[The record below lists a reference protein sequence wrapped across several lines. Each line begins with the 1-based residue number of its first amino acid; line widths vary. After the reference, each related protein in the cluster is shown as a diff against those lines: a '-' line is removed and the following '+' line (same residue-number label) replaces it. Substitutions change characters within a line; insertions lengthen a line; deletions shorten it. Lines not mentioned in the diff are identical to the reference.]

1 MSDFQ
6 IAVIGGGPAGYVA
19 AIRAAQLG
27 FSTVC
32 IEKSP
37 TLGGTCLNVGCIP
50 SKALLASSEHFHI
63 ATHRFQEHGILTGDL
78 KLDLGAM
85 MKRKESVVARL
96 TKGID
101 FLFKKNK
108 IERKVGT
115 AQLLDAHTIE
125 VTAPDARQTLTADN
139 IILATGSVPVELPFM
154 KFDGQQIVDSTGALA
169 FNHVPET
176 LLVIGAGAIGLELG
190 SVWARLGSTV
200 TVLEFLPRIAA
211 GMDPEVSAALQK
223 AFERQ
228 GLTFHLNTKVQA
240 AKAGKKGVTVT
251 AMKEAVE
258 HTFTAEKV
266 LVAVGR
272 RPCTENLGLEA
283 VGVALTDKGRV
294 QVDDHWRTT
303 VKNIYAIGDLIDG
316 PMLAHKAE
324 DEGVAVAEVI
334 AGKAG
339 HVNYACIP
347 NVIYT
352 SPEAAS
358 VGATEEELKSKGTPY
373 RVAKF
378 NYSTNGRALAA
389 DTAEGF
395 VKLLAHAE
403 TDRLLGAHLVASNA
417 SELIAEAVVLM
428 EFGGSAEDLARTVHA
443 HPTMSEGLKEA
454 ALGLDG
460 RMIHG

>member
-50 SKALLASSEHFHI
+50 SKALLASSEHFHF
-63 ATHRFQEHGILTGDL
+63 AAHRFKEHGILTGDL

-85 MKRKESVVARL
+85 MKRKESVVSRL

-125 VTAPDARQTLTADN
+125 VTAPDARQTLTADH
-139 IILATGSVPVELPFM
+139 IILATGSTPVELPFM

-169 FNHVPET
+169 FDHVPET

-200 TVLEFLPRIAA
+200 TVLEFLPRITA

-283 VGVALTDKGRV
+283 AGVALTDKGRV

-389 DTAEGF
+389 DTSEGF
-395 VKLLAHAE
+395 VKLLSHAE

>member
-50 SKALLASSEHFHI
+50 SKALLASSEHFHM
-63 ATHRFQEHGILTGDL
+63 AGHRFREHGILTGEL
-78 KLDLGAM
+78 RLDLGTM
-85 MKRKESVVARL
+85 MKRKDGVVSRL

-108 IERKVGT
+108 IERKLGT
-115 AQLLDAHTIE
+115 ARLLDGRTIE
-125 VTAPDARQTLTADN
+125 ITAPDTRQTLTADH
-139 IILATGSVPVELPFM
+139 IILAAGSVPVELPFM
-154 KFDGQQIVDSTGALA
+154 KFDGKQIVDSTGALA
-169 FNHVPET
+169 FDQVPET

-190 SVWARLGSTV
+190 SVWARLGAKV
-200 TVLEFLPRIAA
+200 TVLEFLPRVAA
-211 GMDPEVSAALQK
+211 GMDPDVSATLQK
-223 AFERQ
+223 TFERQ
-228 GLTFHLNTKVQA
+228 GLIFHLSTKVQA
-240 AKAGKKGVTVT
+240 AKSGKNGVTVT
-251 AMKEAVE
+251 AVKEAVE
-258 HTFTAEKV
+258 HTFNAEKV

-272 RPCTENLGLEA
+272 RPCTEDLGLDRA
-283 VGVALTDKGRV
+283 GITLTDKGRV
-294 QVDDHWRTT
+294 KIDEHWRTSAP
-303 VKNIYAIGDLIDG
+303 NIYAIGDLVGG

-334 AGKAG
+334 AGKPG

-358 VGATEEELKSKGTPY
+358 VGATEEALKAEGTPY

-378 NYSTNGRALAA
+378 NFNTNGRALAA

-395 VKLLAHAE
+395 VKLLAHE
-403 TDRLLGAHLVASNA
+403 KNDRLLGAHIVASNA
-417 SELIAEAVVLM
+417 SELIAEAVLLM

-454 ALGLDG
+454 ALGIDG